1 MQPGSK
7 FRLSRSVARGAR
19 PEGPIRERK
28 PLFALALS
36 FFLTGMGQVYNGKL
50 RKGILFFAA
59 SLVVPFL
66 LFQLTVVGPDQT
78 MIVLFALSLLADPGL
93 SIWAALDAWK
103 QAKRS
108 GKDYRLKIYNKLPV
122 YILLIAGLYLV
133 VFALMT
139 GWRKLEF
146 LAVPYRQAT
155 ASMAPIIL
163 PGDLILVD
171 HRIDHSS
178 ENLGLRR
185 GELVVFKLPRDKK
198 LRVVK
203 RIIGLPG
210 DDIEL
215 RGMELYVNGIKCT
228 SQETPPPEGR
238 EDENAGKE
246 TVAVREKSDS
256 GGYTVFYLE
265 GTAKKDF
272 KILVPEGCC
281 FVLGDNRDNSADSRH
296 WGGIPLDDIVAR
308 PRIVYFSLD
317 PQGGVRWDRI
327 GKPLGHARSS
337 ESRPDP
343 NSMISQ

>member
-1 MQPGSK
+1 
-7 FRLSRSVARGAR
+7 
-19 PEGPIRERK
+19 
-28 PLFALALS
+28 
-36 FFLTGMGQVYNGKL
+36 GKL

-66 LFQLTVVGPDQT
+66 LFQLSVVGPDQT
-78 MIVLFALSLLADPGL
+78 MMVLLALSLLADPGL
-93 SIWAALDAWK
+93 SVWAALDAWK

-122 YILLIAGLYLV
+122 YILLIAGLYLL

-155 ASMAPIIL
+155 ASMAPTIL
-163 PGDLILVD
+163 PGDLILAD

-185 GELVVFKLPRDKK
+185 GELVVFKLPQDKK
-198 LRVVK
+198 LCVVK

-238 EDENAGKE
+238 EAESDGKKIIAFYEKGDSGAYKVYYSKE
-246 TVAVREKSDS
+246 TTRSDFRIS
-256 GGYTVFYLE
+256 
-265 GTAKKDF
+265 
-272 KILVPEGCC
+272 VPEGCC
-281 FVLGDNRDNSADSRH
+281 FVLGDNRDISADSRH
-296 WGGIPLDDIVAR
+296 WGAIALDDIIAR
-308 PRIVYFSLD
+308 PRIVYFSRD
-317 PQGGVRWDRI
+317 PAGGVRWDRI
-327 GKPLGHARSS
+327 GKRPENIKSKKSRSS
-337 ESRPDP
+337 LNP
-343 NSMISQ
+343 MISQ

>member
-1 MQPGSK
+1 MQRGSE
-7 FRLSRSVARGAR
+7 F
-19 PEGPIRERK
+19 RERK

-93 SIWAALDAWK
+93 SVWAALDAWK

-122 YILLIAGLYLV
+122 YILLIAGLYLL

-155 ASMAPIIL
+155 ASMAPTIL
-163 PGDLILVD
+163 PGDLILTD
-171 HRIDHSS
+171 HRIDRSS

-185 GELVVFKLPRDKK
+185 GELAVFKLPRDKK

-238 EDENAGKE
+238 EAESDGKKII
-246 TVAVREKSDS
+246 AFFEKGDS
-256 GGYTVFYLE
+256 GAYRIFYFE
-265 GTAKKDF
+265 GTARDDF
-272 KILVPEGCC
+272 RISVPEGCC

-296 WGGIPLDDIVAR
+296 WGSIALNDIVAR
-308 PRIVYFSLD
+308 ARIVYFSRD
-317 PQGGVRWDRI
+317 PKGGVRWGRI
-327 GKPLGHARSS
+327 GKSLENTKSIKPRSN
-337 ESRPDP
+337 P
-343 NSMISQ
+343 NSNPKISQ